1 MLEMTWLYS
10 AVYLSNKNV
19 ASSIQWLNG
28 RCFHGYLHEP
38 CNLFYDQLHDAK
50 IVTDGDDGAKEDDC
64 WKDLANKNTI
74 SAHGLHLP

>member
-19 ASSIQWLNG
+19 ASSIQRLNG